1 MKECLYCH
9 KQKNEEL
16 KLYGMD
22 GDFIHPSCIPKMEEE
37 HIRVNLMTEGEF
49 FNYMFGEWKINIAI
63 TITIIY
69 NNFDDNFN
77 FNFNLKTTSS

>member
-49 FNYMFGEWKINIAI
+49 FNYMFGE
-63 TITIIY
+63 
-69 NNFDDNFN
+69 
-77 FNFNLKTTSS
+77 